1 MSPRVNQR
9 QIAQVLLGTGP
20 YDELSEQEQAISNAD
35 VAEVGAW
42 TTAPRWRPLTSAL
55 SAWLPEAGVSWV
67 LTRPRPEVIDSE
79 GRLTAVPALDRSA
92 VSCHQIQPEKSLDH
106 RPRRRRG
113 ARPVQ
118 GWAPY
123 VRALAPVASQ

>member
-55 SAWLPEAGVSWV
+55 TAWLPEAGESWV
-67 LTRPRPEVIDSE
+67 T
-79 GRLTAVPALDRSA
+79 
-92 VSCHQIQPEKSLDH
+92 HQAK
-106 RPRRRRG
+106 
-113 ARPVQ
+113 A
-118 GWAPY
+118 
-123 VRALAPVASQ
+123 